1 MDSAPSADSRYLPST
16 VQRAVKIVIAGP
28 FGVGKTTMVG
38 ALSEILPLR
47 TEETMTQA
55 GAFVDDLAGI
65 KDKTTTTVA
74 MDFGRVTIN
83 DQLVL
88 YLFGAPGQ
96 ARFQR
101 LWHDLTHG
109 ALGALVLADTRRL
122 DQSFDVIDRLEEAG
136 LPYAVAINDFPDAP
150 SYDEERMR
158 QALDLL
164 PGTPL
169 VTCDARDRA
178 SATEALITLAEHL
191 LTLS

>member
-1 MDSAPSADSRYLPST
+1 MDSAPSADSRYLPET

-38 ALSEILPLR
+38 ALSEIQPLR

-55 GAFVDDLAGI
+55 GVAVDDLAGI

-74 MDFGRVTIN
+74 MDFGRVTVN

-122 DQSFDVIDRLEEAG
+122 DQSFDVIDRLEEAR

-150 SYDEERMR
+150 DYDEERMR

-164 PGTPL
+164 PETPL

-191 LTLS
+191 LTLT

>member
-1 MDSAPSADSRYLPST
+1 MDSAPSADSRYLPET

-38 ALSEILPLR
+38 ALSEIQPLR

-55 GAFVDDLAGI
+55 GMAVDDLAGI

-74 MDFGRVTIN
+74 MDFGRVTVN

-122 DQSFDVIDRLEEAG
+122 DQSFDVIDRLEEAR

-150 SYDEERMR
+150 DYDEERMR

-164 PGTPL
+164 PETPL

-191 LTLS
+191 LTLT

>member
-1 MDSAPSADSRYLPST
+1 MDSAPSADSRYLPET

-38 ALSEILPLR
+38 ALSEIQALR

-55 GAFVDDLAGI
+55 GAAVDDLAGI

-74 MDFGRVTIN
+74 MDFGRVTVN

-96 ARFQR
+96 SRFQR

-122 DQSFDVIDRLEEAG
+122 DQSFDVIDRLEEAR

-150 SYDEERMR
+150 DYDEERMR

-164 PGTPL
+164 PETPL

-191 LTLS
+191 LTLT